1 MIKLESDKIR
11 YDKRG
16 LVPVIV
22 QDYNNYK
29 VLMQAYANKEAIDL
43 TMKTGLAHFWSRSR
57 KKLWLKGETSGNVQK
72 VRKVLIDCDEDSIIY
87 LVESKGPACH
97 TGNRSCFYR
106 MVSGSERY
114 DEIIQEIRDYY
125 TKAPIITKKWVRDGT
140 RNEYRY
146 ILNPITENY
155 PPPSPQVMAWIANM
169 IDEVTPVDIDK
180 VVVPESFGIPIAT
193 LVAERKGRPL
203 AIVRKRDLGKDPEG
217 KVKYA
222 SGYEAG
228 SYYIYG
234 VNPGDRIILVDDAI
248 STGGTIDSLI
258 DYFMKQNVDVAA
270 VACSMS
276 KDMYGGRKLIF
287 DKYGIVVKSPV
298 VLNFDNEG
306 KLTVQ
311 FEIKNGDFQWLK

>member
-1 MIKLESDKIR
+1 MSELTVDKIR
-11 YDKRG
+11 FDERG

-22 QDYNNYK
+22 QDYNNFK
-29 VLMQAYANKEAIDL
+29 VLMQAYANREAIDL

-106 MVSGSERY
+106 KVSGSERY
-114 DEIIQEIRDYY
+114 EEILQEISDYY
-125 TKAPIITKKWVRDGT
+125 MKAPIITKKWVRDNT
-140 RNEYRY
+140 KDEYRY

-155 PPPSPQVMAWIANM
+155 PPPSPQVMAWLANI
-169 IDEVTPVDIDK
+169 IDEMTPIDVDK

-193 LVAERKGRPL
+193 LVAERKGKPL
-203 AIVRKRDLGKDPEG
+203 AIVRKRNLGSDPEG
-217 KVKYA
+217 KVDYA

-234 VNPGDRIILVDDAI
+234 VNPGERVLLIDDAV
-248 STGGTIDSLI
+248 STGGTIDSLME
-258 DYFMKQNVDVAA
+258 YFIKNSIDVAA

-287 DKYGIVVKSPV
+287 DKYGIRVKSPV
-298 VLNFDNEG
+298 VLNFDDAE
-306 KLTVQ
+306 KLTIE
-311 FEIKNGDFQWLK
+311 FELPGDSKWLR